1 MKSKK
6 FLKFAAILLGC
17 SMAFISASCSATKDN
32 SNNLSEG
39 ETNTSVVKELA
50 YELNAQ
56 KTGYI
61 VKGIGTCT
69 DIELII
75 PKTYNEVSVTE
86 IAASAFENCTK
97 LTSIHISSSIEKIGE
112 GAFLNCNKLKKI
124 TVDTENDYFCTQND
138 ILYNKGKTKLVAAP
152 KMVGGDVIIPG
163 ELNVIENYAYGYLAN
178 VNSFI
183 LSEGITQIKDEA
195 FAYSTAIGYV
205 VFPKSII
212 SIGRNIFTM
221 CEALSAVYYRGTQ
234 ADWNKVAKDDASLRT
249 TVYYYSENEPTG
261 QGNYWYELDGEP
273 VEW

>member
-1 MKSKK
+1 MRSKK
-6 FLKFAAILLGC
+6 TLKFAAILLGC
-17 SMAFISASCSATKDN
+17 SMVVISSSCNATKDN
-32 SNNLSEG
+32 NNLPEG
-39 ETNTSVVKELA
+39 ELNTPPVNELE
-50 YELNAQ
+50 YELNTQ

-86 IAASAFENCTK
+86 IAERAFENCTK
-97 LTSIHISSSIEKIGE
+97 LTSVHISNTIEKIGE
-112 GAFLNCNKLKKI
+112 DAFLNCNKLEKI
-124 TVDTENDYFCTQND
+124 TVDTENNYFSTQND
-138 ILYNKGKTKLVAAP
+138 ILYNKEKTKLVATP

-163 ELNVIENYAYGYLAN
+163 ELNVIENYSYGYLTN

-195 FAYSTAIGYV
+195 FAYSTSIGYV
-205 VFPKSII
+205 VFPKSVI

-221 CEALSAVYYRGTQ
+221 CQALSAVYYRGTQ
-234 ADWNKVAKDDASLRT
+234 ADWNKVNKDASLVT
-249 TVYYYSENEPTG
+249 TVYFYSENEPTG